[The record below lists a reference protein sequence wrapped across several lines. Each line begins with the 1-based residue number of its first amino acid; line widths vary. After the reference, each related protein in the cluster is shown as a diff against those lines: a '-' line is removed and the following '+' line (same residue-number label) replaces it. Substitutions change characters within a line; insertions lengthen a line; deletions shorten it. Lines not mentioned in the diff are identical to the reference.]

1 MFLETKLHK
10 ANLLDM
16 HYSAN
21 EYFTFTRHFGH
32 IEDDHV
38 PFLERG
44 EYKPSYTVV
53 IVNSGFMLPGS
64 CDRLFVFGFVS
75 LS

>member
-1 MFLETKLHK
+1 
-10 ANLLDM
+10 M

-21 EYFTFTRHFGH
+21 EYFTVTRGGGF

-44 EYKPSYTVV
+44 ERKPSYTVV

-64 CDRLFVFGFVS
+64 CDRLSVFGFVS

>member
-10 ANLLDM
+10 ANLLDT

-21 EYFTFTRHFGH
+21 EYFTVTRGGGF

-44 EYKPSYTVV
+44 ERKPSYTVV

-64 CDRLFVFGFVS
+64 
-75 LS
+75 